1 MHGRTA
7 HKEIDPGR
15 FLRWIRAGV
24 AACSIDLPD
33 HGERGDPSGQQAGG
47 TPGVLARMV
56 GEIDGVV
63 GNLGSPFW
71 DGVFDLTRLGIG
83 GMSAGGM
90 AALRRLC
97 EPHPFACAA
106 VEGTTGWL
114 EGLYFPAD
122 GSPPRIRS
130 DDRDR
135 VRSVDASAHLAGFS
149 PVPLLMLHSESD
161 ELVPF
166 STAREFAARLRV
178 HYESADADPAM
189 IQLVSWP
196 RTGAPFEHNGFGN
209 VSNDAKNIQT
219 EFFARHLGAEPP
231 PPL

>member
-1 MHGRTA
+1 MKMSTGA
-7 HKEIDPGR
+7 A
-15 FLRWIRAGV
+15 AGV
-24 AACSIDLPD
+24 LP
-33 HGERGDPSGQQAGG
+33 GGAGKISRLSFGPSPYG
-47 TPGVLARMV
+47 TFSRA
-56 GEIDGVV
+56 
-63 GNLGSPFW
+63 
-71 DGVFDLTRLGIG
+71 
-83 GMSAGGM
+83 
-90 AALRRLC
+90 
-97 EPHPFACAA
+97 
-106 VEGTTGWL
+106 EG
-114 EGLYFPAD
+114 AD
-122 GSPPRIRS
+122 SRA
-130 DDRDR
+130 
-135 VRSVDASAHLAGFS
+135 SVDASAHLAGFS